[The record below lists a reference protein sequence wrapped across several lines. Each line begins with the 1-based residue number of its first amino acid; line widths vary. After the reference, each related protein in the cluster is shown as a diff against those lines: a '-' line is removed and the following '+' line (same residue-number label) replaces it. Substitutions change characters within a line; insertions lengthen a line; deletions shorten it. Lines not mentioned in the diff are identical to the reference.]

1 MPLANQ
7 LVPGVGGGAGDRG
20 GGGGLGKRA
29 FSRLGLFLGFGVGGR
44 LGGSYS
50 GGGGGGQPWWSWEKL
65 RGGRWKLRGQ
75 NVICISK
82 NSYTGLVVI

>member
-65 RGGRWKLRGQ
+65 RGGRWKLRGLAG
-75 NVICISK
+75 CAERLLR
-82 NSYTGLVVI
+82 Y